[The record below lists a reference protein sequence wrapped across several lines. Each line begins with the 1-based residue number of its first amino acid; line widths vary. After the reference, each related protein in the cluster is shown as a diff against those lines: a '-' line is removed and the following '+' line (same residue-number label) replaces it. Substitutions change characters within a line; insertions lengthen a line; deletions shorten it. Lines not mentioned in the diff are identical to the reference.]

1 MIFLC
6 SRPPRIFST
15 DGVSFRVSEKPHSDF
30 ADIVVSPRML
40 TDHLAN
46 VVCDVLDAIVE
57 TIGSQGS
64 PECPEEGVTR
74 P

>member
-1 MIFLC
+1 M
-6 SRPPRIFST
+6 
-15 DGVSFRVSEKPHSDF
+15 SFRVSEKPHSDF

-57 TIGSQGS
+57 TIGKSQGS
-64 PECPEEGVTR
+64 PAAAAAAEEEGVTMQ
-74 P
+74 

>member
-1 MIFLC
+1 M
-6 SRPPRIFST
+6 
-15 DGVSFRVSEKPHSDF
+15 SFRVSEKPHSDF

-57 TIGSQGS
+57 NVGQGS
-64 PECPEEGVTR
+64 PTAEDGATTQ
-74 P
+74 

>member
-1 MIFLC
+1 M
-6 SRPPRIFST
+6 
-15 DGVSFRVSEKPHSDF
+15 SFRVSEKPHSDF

-64 PECPEEGVTR
+64 SAASPEEGVTT